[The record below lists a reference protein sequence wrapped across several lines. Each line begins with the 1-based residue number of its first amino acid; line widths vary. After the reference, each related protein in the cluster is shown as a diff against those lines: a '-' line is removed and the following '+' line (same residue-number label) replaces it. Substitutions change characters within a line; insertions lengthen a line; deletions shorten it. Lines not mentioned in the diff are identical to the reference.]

1 MKPVGARTAENR
13 QVDGGLVDGEL
24 HLRGMMKC
32 SSAARESHSSEA
44 AAGDSELFFKYIAT
58 T

>member
-13 QVDGGLVDGEL
+13 QVDDGLVDGEL
-24 HLRGMMKC
+24 HLRGTMKS
-32 SSAARESHSSEA
+32 SSASCESHSCEA